1 MIDLTAAVKILEKEI
16 SEKQIK
22 IENLEAQIMVLKQD
36 MKAAESQI
44 SELES
49 TNQLLKVYLRFF
61 NRQSMVSQ
69 SLITSHQMHQL

>member
-69 SLITSHQMHQL
+69 SLITSHQMNQ

>member
-49 TNQLLKVYLRFF
+49 TNQLLKVYLRFS

-69 SLITSHQMHQL
+69 SLITSHQMHQ

>member
-69 SLITSHQMHQL
+69 SLITSHQMHQ

>member
-16 SEKQIK
+16 SEKQIR

-49 TNQLLKVYLRFF
+49 TNQLLKVYFIFLSM
-61 NRQSMVSQ
+61 QSMFYKASIFI
-69 SLITSHQMHQL
+69 LLL